1 MLKPVRYGVPQGS
14 VLGPLLFLIYINDI
28 INCFHTDDIKLVL
41 YADDTNIFI
50 TGSNKIDLITKGNE
64 VLKTI
69 NKYMKSNLLHIN
81 LEKCCFMHFNP
92 VKRLSN
98 NNNNEQNGSEFSSE
112 IDYTLQINGTIIP
125 EVQETKFLGVII
137 DNKLSW
143 IPHINKLHKKLKSAS
158 GLLKRISSNI
168 PKEYYKSLYYAL
180 FESHMSYCISVF
192 GHVCQTH
199 SEKLFTVQKHC
210 MRILF
215 GDKQAYLEK
224 FKTCCR
230 TRRFDMQKL
239 GAKFYEREHTK
250 PLFHKKWHTYI

>member
-1 MLKPVRYGVPQGS
+1 
-14 VLGPLLFLIYINDI
+14 
-28 INCFHTDDIKLVL
+28 
-41 YADDTNIFI
+41 
-50 TGSNKIDLITKGNE
+50 
-64 VLKTI
+64 
-69 NKYMKSNLLHIN
+69 MKSNLLHIN

-92 VKRLSN
+92 VKGLSN
-98 NNNNEQNGSEFSSE
+98 NNNNEQNGSELSSE

-143 IPHINKLHKKLKSAS
+143 IHHIHKLHKKLKSAS

-192 GHVCQTH
+192 GHVCQKH

-215 GDKQAYLEK
+215 GDKQAYLEN

-230 TRRFDMQKL
+230 TRPFDMQKL

-250 PLFHKKWHTYI
+250 PLFHKLAYLHIKIFITIMYA

>member
-1 MLKPVRYGVPQGS
+1 
-14 VLGPLLFLIYINDI
+14 
-28 INCFHTDDIKLVL
+28 
-41 YADDTNIFI
+41 
-50 TGSNKIDLITKGNE
+50 
-64 VLKTI
+64 
-69 NKYMKSNLLHIN
+69 
-81 LEKCCFMHFNP
+81 MHFNP

-98 NNNNEQNGSEFSSE
+98 NNNNEQNSSEFSSE

-215 GDKQAYLEK
+215 GNKQVYLEK

-230 TRRFDMQKL
+230 TRPFDMKKL

-250 PLFHKKWHTYI
+250 PLFHKNGILTYKNLYNYRVCIETL

>member
-1 MLKPVRYGVPQGS
+1 M
-14 VLGPLLFLIYINDI
+14 
-28 INCFHTDDIKLVL
+28 L
-41 YADDTNIFI
+41 YADVTNIFI

-158 GLLKRISSNI
+158 GLLNRISSII

-210 MRILF
+210 I
-215 GDKQAYLEK
+215 
-224 FKTCCR
+224 
-230 TRRFDMQKL
+230 
-239 GAKFYEREHTK
+239 
-250 PLFHKKWHTYI
+250 